1 MIIAHLTSVH
11 PRFDVRIYHKMCSS
25 LAERGYN
32 IYLVVADGKGD
43 ELKDR
48 VKILD
53 VGPTLNGRW
62 SRMTRTVK
70 LVYKKAKDLDADI
83 YHLHDPELIP
93 IGLKLKKLGK
103 KVIFDVHEDFPNQM
117 LSKSYLN
124 KPLRYILSKLF
135 EYYEKWTLPKFNY
148 LITATPFIRD
158 KLLKINPNTI
168 DINNFPKSRV
178 SNSIFDRK
186 KNEIVYV
193 GGISKIRGIEE
204 IITALGYV
212 NNIRLNLVGCFND
225 EAFEKKIKKNSQWP
239 KVNELGFLKRESV
252 DKVFACSKIAI
263 VTFLPV
269 PNHINSQP
277 NKLFEYMDA
286 GLPIIASNFPLWLEI
301 IEDEKCGICVDPTNP
316 KAIGDAIQYLSDN
329 PLEAEKMGKNALKAV
344 KEKYNWANEEKK
356 LFATYDQILKDL

>member
-1 MIIAHLTSVH
+1 
-11 PRFDVRIYHKMCSS
+11 MCSS

-53 VGPTLNGRW
+53 VGPTINGRL

-70 LVYKKAKDLDADI
+70 LVYKKAIDLDADI

-103 KVIFDVHEDFPNQM
+103 KVIFDAHEDFPNQM
-117 LSKSYLN
+117 LSKPYLN

-135 EYYEKWTLPKFNY
+135 KYYEKWTLPKFNY

-168 DINNFPKSRV
+168 DINNFPKSREG

-204 IITALGYV
+204 IITALGCTK
-212 NNIRLNLVGCFND
+212 NIRLNLVGCFND

-252 DKVFACSKIAI
+252 NRVFASSKIAI

-277 NKLFEYMDA
+277 NKLFEYMDE
-286 GLPIIASNFPLWLEI
+286 GLPIIASNFQLWREI
-301 IEDEKCGICVDPTNP
+301 VEVNNCGICVDPENP
-316 KAIGDAIQYLSDN
+316 KAIGEAIQYLIDN
-329 PLEAEKMGKNALKAV
+329 PKLAEQMGKNGLKAV
-344 KEKYNWANEEKK
+344 KQNFNWTKEEKK
-356 LFATYDQILKDL
+356 LYDVYEEVFKNF